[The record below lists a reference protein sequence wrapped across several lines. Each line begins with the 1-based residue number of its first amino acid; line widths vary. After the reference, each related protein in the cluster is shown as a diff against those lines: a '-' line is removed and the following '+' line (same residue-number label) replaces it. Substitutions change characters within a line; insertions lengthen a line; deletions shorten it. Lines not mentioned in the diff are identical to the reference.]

1 MKHDVKKIAA
11 QFQLDG
17 QYIAAKPYGTGHI
30 NDTYASQYK
39 MGDGEVRFIHQRIN
53 QNVFK
58 NPPELMDNVDR
69 VTKYQRKKI
78 IAAGGNPD
86 RESLTLVP
94 TLDDKV
100 FLTDDEGNFWR
111 TYLFITGAKTYD
123 VVENLDHVFNAAKAF
138 GQFQKLLADLP
149 GERLYETI
157 PNFHN
162 TKSRFAAFLDALKQD
177 AKSRVCEVK
186 EEIDFLLAR
195 EEDASVL
202 MNLLEAGKIPERV
215 THNDTKF
222 NNVMIDDKTDEGI
235 CVIDLDTTMP
245 GLVGY
250 DFGDLVRT
258 GANPGLEDEKDLSKI
273 WLDVDM
279 FTRIARGY
287 LEASR
292 DFLTDVEIE
301 YLVFA
306 AKLMVFENGVRFLTD
321 HLSGDVYYKIHREGH
336 NLDRCRTQLK
346 LVQDMESKMDELQA
360 IVAKFA
366 KQ

>member
-11 QFQLDG
+11 QFQIDG
-17 QYIAAKPYGTGHI
+17 QYIAAEPYGTGHI
-30 NDTYASQYK
+30 NDTYASNYK
-39 MGDGEVRFIHQRIN
+39 MDDEEVRFIHQRIN
-53 QNVFK
+53 QNIFK

-69 VTKYQRKKI
+69 VTRYQREKI

-86 RESLTLVP
+86 RESLTLIP
-94 TLDDKV
+94 TTDDKI
-100 FLTDDEGNFWR
+100 FLTDDDGNFWR

-123 VVENLDHVFNAAKAF
+123 VVENIDHVFNAAKAF

-149 GERLYETI
+149 GDRLHETI

-162 TKSRFAAFLDALKQD
+162 TKLRFGAFLEAIKQD
-177 AKSRVCEVK
+177 PKSRACEVK
-186 EEIDFLLAR
+186 KEIDFFLAR
-195 EEDASVL
+195 QEDASLLV
-202 MNLLEAGKIPERV
+202 NLLEAGKIPERV

-222 NNVMIDDKTDEGI
+222 NNVMIDDETDEGI

-245 GLVGY
+245 GLAGY

-279 FTRIARGY
+279 FTRITHGY

-292 DFLTDVEIE
+292 DFLTDVEIQH
-301 YLVFA
+301 LVFSG
-306 AKLMVFENGVRFLTD
+306 KLMMFENGMRFLTD
-321 HLSGDVYYKIHREGH
+321 HLLGDPYYKVHREGH
-336 NLDRCRTQLK
+336 NLDRTRTQIK
-346 LVQDMESKMDELQA
+346 LVQDTESKMDELQA

-366 KQ
+366 K